1 MWPGLQFRKSFQ
13 HASSD
18 QIIMFYNKASIL
30 QRRSGCSML
39 DFSLQSYSESR
50 QTALVVKFR
59 FGLDLVLDLNTKNW
73 ILVKHIREF
82 KVGMKQML
90 W

>member
-18 QIIMFYNKASIL
+18 QIIMFYNNAFIL

-39 DFSLQSYSESR
+39 EFSLQSYSESR

-59 FGLDLVLDLNTKNW
+59 FSLVSHSPRSEYW
-73 ILVKHIREF
+73 ILLKHIREF